1 MTTYSLHAGLF
12 IFDKKNRTILDPISA
27 LDLVARAGFTETELL
42 AEGEDWQTPS
52 AHDASNIGR
61 ALDRLGIYPHTIHT
75 PYMDVNLASPDQDVR
90 NAGIALVGDA
100 MRFLSDLGG
109 RTAVVHPSGPPRPGE
124 PSLSPQNIGTRME
137 YAHSAVSELVKVAE
151 ETGIRMALENLPS
164 HRVPYRPLETTQEL
178 RAFMADFPAEY
189 VGICLDVG
197 HCLISGYDPA
207 DQARIAGE
215 RLYAL
220 HLQDGDGHGDRHW
233 VPGKGI
239 IDWPSI
245 GSALSDIG
253 FDGAWTIEVGT
264 AHTEDPV
271 EVIANDCT
279 AVRELWEAKG
289 ISTPEL

>member
-1 MTTYSLHAGLF
+1 MTTYSLHSGLF
-12 IFDKKNRTILDPISA
+12 IFDEENRVIVDPVKA
-27 LDLVARAGFTETELL
+27 LDLVAKAGFRETELL
-42 AEGEDWQTPS
+42 AEGEEWQTPGV
-52 AHDASNIGR
+52 HDASKLGR
-61 ALDRLGIYPHTIHT
+61 ALARLGIYAHTIHT
-75 PYMDVNLASPDQDVR
+75 PYMDVNLASPDQEVR
-90 NAGIALVGDA
+90 NAGISLVGDA

-109 RTAVVHPSGPPRPGE
+109 RTAVVHPSGPHRPGE
-124 PSLSPQNIGTRME
+124 PPLSLDNIGTRME
-137 YAHSAVSELVKVAE
+137 YAHRSVSELVKVAE
-151 ETGIRMALENLPS
+151 DTGIRIALENLPS

-178 RAFMADFPAEY
+178 RAFMADFPAKH

-220 HLQDGDGHGDRHW
+220 HLQDGDGQGDRHW

-239 IDWPSI
+239 IDWPSM

-253 FDGAWTIEVGT
+253 FDGAWTIEVGV
-264 AHTEDPV
+264 AHTDDPV
-271 EVIANDCT
+271 EVIAADCA

-289 ISTPEL
+289 ISTPGS